1 MTLNHPEMGRHLTLV
16 PLPERL
22 RVVLSEGEVAQL
34 LEAAPGVKYKAAFS
48 VAYGAVCVSMLRVA
62 NLASGAGI
70 RNPSQKRALDE
81 RLIKTNWQI
90 GNTPWA
96 WADWPDGVETN
107 STFAAYWPLGGSL
120 RQQAVHPVGANNCTQ
135 RSPVRPRSSPPPF
148 CP

>member
-1 MTLNHPEMGRHLTLV
+1 MWRFTPLRFFFRVTLNHPEMGRHLTLV

-90 GNTPWA
+90 GNTPWGGRTGQMA
-96 WADWPDGVETN
+96 WRPTRPSRPIGLWGVLFGN
-107 STFAAYWPLGGSL
+107 K
-120 RQQAVHPVGANNCTQ
+120 
-135 RSPVRPRSSPPPF
+135 RSIQ
-148 CP
+148 